1 MKFIETDEAP
11 KAIGPYSQAVK
22 VERFLFLSGQIPIDP
37 QTNQLIQ
44 GDFKD
49 EVRQVL
55 KNIEAILLSQGLRR
69 EDIVK
74 TTCFLKDMKL
84 FPDFNEVYG
93 EFFGKHKP
101 ARSTIEFSA
110 LPKNAKVEIEVI
122 ALIP

>member
-101 ARSTIEFSA
+101 ARSTIEVSA

>member
-1 MKFIETDEAP
+1 MKFIETDKAP
-11 KAIGPYSQAVK
+11 KAIGPYSQGVK
-22 VERFLFLSGQIPIDP
+22 VERFLFLSGQIAINP
-37 QTNQLIQ
+37 QTNQLIE

-55 KNIEAILLSQGLRR
+55 KNIEAILNSEGCRR
-69 EDIVK
+69 QDVIK

-93 EFFGKHKP
+93 EFFSNHKP
-101 ARSTIEFSA
+101 ARSTIEVSA
-110 LPKNAKVEIEVI
+110 LPKNAKVEIELI